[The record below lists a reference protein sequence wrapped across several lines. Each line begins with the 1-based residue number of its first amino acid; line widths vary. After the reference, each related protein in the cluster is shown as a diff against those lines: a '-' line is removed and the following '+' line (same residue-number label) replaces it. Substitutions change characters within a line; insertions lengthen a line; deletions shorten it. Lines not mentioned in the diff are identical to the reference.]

1 MNGCMVGWNVVID
14 YISQRAAKQQHLLD
28 GDAAAA
34 ASVAAPAAAAG
45 KES

>member
-14 YISQRAAKQQHLLD
+14 YISQRAAKQQQLLD
-28 GDAAAA
+28 GAAT
-34 ASVAAPAAAAG
+34 APATAPAG